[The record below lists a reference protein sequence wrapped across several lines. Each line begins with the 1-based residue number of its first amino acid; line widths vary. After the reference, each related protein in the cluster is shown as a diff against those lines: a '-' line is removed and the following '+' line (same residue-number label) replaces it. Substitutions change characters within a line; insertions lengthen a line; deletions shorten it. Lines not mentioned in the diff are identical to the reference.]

1 MQIAGDYPPFSYN
14 GARCTKLCQSGE
26 WIHATGDTAVGM
38 TSVKFCGQ
46 IWSLAVAGSPYKWK
60 KLEPEVPEC
69 DNVRLIVTVSKEKV
83 VYIVDPKAGVS
94 KLQL

>member
-1 MQIAGDYPPFSYN
+1 
-14 GARCTKLCQSGE
+14 
-26 WIHATGDTAVGM
+26 M